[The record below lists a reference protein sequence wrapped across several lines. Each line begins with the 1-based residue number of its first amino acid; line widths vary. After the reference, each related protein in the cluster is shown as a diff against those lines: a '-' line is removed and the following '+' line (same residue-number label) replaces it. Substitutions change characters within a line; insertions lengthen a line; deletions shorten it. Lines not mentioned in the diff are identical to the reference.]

1 MFHKLLAGLHEAFPG
16 EEMYLPEPLYQLVY
30 KWLIAQGHIKGGKA
44 VKYRGK
50 LVLAYDE
57 DAVQKAYHLT
67 PIHIPKRIME
77 KATIMEFSLDE
88 ILTEE
93 EPVSQPAE
101 EPQQQN
107 GGGLGLNLK
116 AHWRSV
122 L

>member
-1 MFHKLLAGLHEAFPG
+1 MFHKLLRGLHEAFPG

-30 KWLIAQGHIKGGKA
+30 KWMVAQGHIRGGKT
-44 VKYRGK
+44 VKFRGK
-50 LVLAYDE
+50 LVLSYDE

-88 ILTEE
+88 VLTEE
-93 EPVSQPAE
+93 PEPEQK
-101 EPQQQN
+101 EPEKPKS
-107 GGGLGLNLK
+107 GGLGMKLN
-116 AHWRSV
+116 AHWRRV